1 MHKRAQSQELTILMI
16 CIEVFFFKIVLFP
29 VKWPGSR
36 ARPKKLTSGRTQR
49 KTLYVDPNSRTI
61 VALSLY

>member
-16 CIEVFFFKIVLFP
+16 CIEVFFFKTVLFH

-36 ARPKKLTSGRTQR
+36 ARPKKLTSGWTQR
-49 KTLYVDPNSRTI
+49 KTLYVEPNSRTI